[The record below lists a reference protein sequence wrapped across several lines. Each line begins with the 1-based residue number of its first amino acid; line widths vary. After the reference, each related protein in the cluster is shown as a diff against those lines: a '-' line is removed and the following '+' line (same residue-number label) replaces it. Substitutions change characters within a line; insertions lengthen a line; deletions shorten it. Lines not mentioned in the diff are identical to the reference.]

1 MGTFRG
7 LLALLALAAGLSGC
21 AHSSVPSAQL
31 LENAAQQAQK
41 GTGEAR
47 TLALAGFHAYL
58 VKGDVAA
65 AQGHFD
71 AAAAKAPAEPY
82 ALMGQHLLARRTAAV
97 DRALETA
104 LQLCVRAPTHPLAT
118 AAARY
123 VLDQTGTSP
132 ESDERILQGARQALE
147 AGALG
152 EAAQILRGAQ
162 MAIAYIRGDLKATEA
177 ALREAGSATHVTA
190 VGPFSPHRLLGF
202 DTLTPPEKDGS
213 LAGPFQG
220 LRGPLTPRPL
230 HAPDGRHR
238 LDGEPNEGDVYVLAF
253 DAEVTEGGV
262 YLARTVSS
270 SAHKLWM
277 NGTLLFERRPFARAE
292 PTVLGRAMTLSP
304 GRYRFVATL
313 TRNNTTGNFSF
324 TLPRADGR
332 PSTARLTAATGPA
345 PAWSATPPAF
355 TEAPLFY
362 PGARQFAAAL
372 EKEAG
377 GLLSTFLAVRD
388 GMGRDADG
396 ARVLMQGMA
405 AEAATPAL
413 LTLRAELA
421 AQDRTV
427 PTKVSRGR
435 ATREL
440 ETALAKDPK
449 DVAALL
455 LRAELSLGDEQP
467 AVALETLQRAR
478 EAAGPTAFPV
488 HLLRARA
495 ALALGVEAQAEESL
509 AAALTAW
516 PNLCDALGLRYT
528 LARRRDAVELMEK
541 LVADSAG
548 CSGALSRAAEHARL
562 RGDTAR
568 AIQGYTELLT
578 RDPGNPSLGV
588 TLAHLYVS
596 QRRYDEATATLR
608 ALSAQWPRS
617 AFILKQLA
625 DVREY
630 AGAATEA
637 LALREQA
644 LALDGNDLSLHRA
657 VARAKTGKELLQEFA
672 IDGKQAI
679 AAYEA
684 SRGTEDSAAAYVLDA
699 AAVQVFPDGT
709 LINRIHI
716 IQKALEQSGIQEIA
730 EVNIPQGA
738 QVLALRTLKADGTVL
753 EPEAIAGKDAISLP
767 GVQVGDYIEVEYLL
781 AEPSRGPAQ
790 PGFTASAFY
799 FQISGM
805 PNNWATYTV
814 VAPKGTGMRV
824 DAHGMKAPAPEVK
837 GDREIFTYEARRVPP
852 FIPEPDA
859 PQSANEY
866 LPFVMVGAGTLGSE
880 STAANYADNFLDRAA
895 RNSEVEAFARRV
907 AGKKT
912 GLEAVKALHA
922 AVMKQIPGRDTGLA
936 QSAATTVAQ
945 DRGSRLMLL
954 KASLDVL
961 GIPVRLAMVR
971 TFYTDPA
978 PYLFPADAL
987 LTFVAL
993 RVDLPGEAP
1002 VWLDTSVR
1010 FGPFGAL
1017 PEPSMGER
1025 EAYLLPE
1032 PGRAAEK
1039 VKTPPLRQTPSKQVK
1054 LWLEVKEDGL
1064 LTGRGEEVYSDF
1076 EAAQLADA
1084 FEALSAENRQQAL
1097 QGAVARYFGG
1107 AELTSVKLEHAE
1119 EVGAPL
1125 TLRYEFK
1132 VPRFARAEGPNR
1144 LVMGPVSFPAL
1155 LGRRFVQLSSR
1166 DTPLFIDAS
1175 EASDTEVKTT
1185 LPEGW
1190 RLSDP
1195 QAALKVESAFG
1206 QLTRSEKQE
1215 GRVLTITES
1224 LRLPRNRIP
1233 VKGYEAFSQFA
1244 GDVDL
1249 LQTRD
1254 LVLVK

>member
-1 MGTFRG
+1 MRTFRG

-21 AHSSVPSAQL
+21 AHSSVPSTHL
-31 LENAAQQAQK
+31 LENAAQRAQQ
-41 GTGEAR
+41 GSGEAR

-65 AQGHFD
+65 AQGLFD
-71 AAAAKAPAEPY
+71 ASVAKAPDEPY
-82 ALMGQHLLARRTAAV
+82 GLMGQHLLARRIAAV
-97 DRALETA
+97 DRALTTA
-104 LQLCVRAPTHPLAT
+104 LQLTARAPTHPLAT

-123 VLDQTGTSP
+123 VLDQVGTSP
-132 ESDERILQGARQALE
+132 DSDERILAGVRQALE
-147 AGALG
+147 AGAPG
-152 EAAQILRGAQ
+152 ETAQILRGAQ
-162 MAIAYIRGDLKATEA
+162 MAISYIRGDMKATEA
-177 ALREAGSATHVTA
+177 ALSDVGSATQVTL
-190 VGPFSPHRLLGF
+190 VGPFAPYRLLGF

-213 LAGPFQG
+213 LAGPFPG
-220 LRGPLTPRPL
+220 PRGPLVPRPL
-230 HAPDGRHR
+230 SAPDGRHR
-238 LDGEPNEGDVYVLAF
+238 LDGEPSEGDVYVLAF
-253 DAEVTEGGV
+253 DAEVTEAGV

-270 SAHKLWM
+270 SAHKVWM

-292 PTVLGRAMTLSP
+292 PTVKGRALTLAP
-304 GRYRFVATL
+304 GRYRFVTTL
-313 TRNNTTGNFSF
+313 TRNNGAGNLSF

-332 PSTARLTAATGPA
+332 PATVRFTPATGPA
-345 PAWSATPPAF
+345 PSWNAAAPAF
-355 TEAPLFY
+355 VEAPLFY
-362 PGARQFAAAL
+362 PGAGQLAAAI

-377 GLLSTFLAVRD
+377 GLLAAFLAVRD

-396 ARVLMQGMA
+396 ARVLLEGVA
-405 AEAATPAL
+405 AEVDTPAL

-421 AQDRTV
+421 SQDRTV
-427 PTKVSRGR
+427 PTKVARGR

-449 DVAALL
+449 DVTALM

-467 AVALETLQRAR
+467 AVALEVLQTAL
-478 EAAGPTAFPV
+478 EAAGPAAFPV

-495 ALALGVEAQAEESL
+495 ALALGVEAQAEDSL

-516 PNLCDALGLRYT
+516 PKLCDALGLRYT
-528 LARRRDAVELMEK
+528 LARRRDAVDLMDR
-541 LVADSAG
+541 LVSESAG
-548 CSGALSRAAEHARL
+548 CSGALSRAAEHARQ
-562 RGDTAR
+562 RGDTVS
-568 AIQGYTELLT
+568 AIQGYTELLA
-578 RDPGNPSLGV
+578 RDPGNPSLGA
-588 TLAHLYVS
+588 TLAHLLVS
-596 QRRYDEATATLR
+596 MRRYDEATATLR
-608 ALSAQWPRS
+608 GLLAQWPRN
-617 AFILKQLA
+617 ALLLKRLA

-630 AGAATEA
+630 AGAPAEA

-684 SRGTEDSAAAYVLDA
+684 ARGQEDSAAAYVLDA
-699 AAVQVFPDGT
+699 AAVQVFPDGS
-709 LINRIHI
+709 LVNRIHI

-730 EVNIPQGA
+730 EVNIPAGA

-852 FIPEPDA
+852 YIPEPDA

-880 STAANYADNFLDRAA
+880 TTAASYADNFLDRAA

-907 AGKKT
+907 VEKKT

-961 GIPVRLAMVR
+961 GIPARLAMVR

-1002 VWLDTSVR
+1002 LWLDTSVR
-1010 FGPFGAL
+1010 FGPFGGL
-1017 PEPSMGER
+1017 PESAMGDR

-1032 PGRAAEK
+1032 PGRGAEK
-1039 VKTPPLRQTPSKQVK
+1039 VKTPPLRQTPPKKVK
-1054 LWLEVKEDGL
+1054 LWLEVKDDGQL
-1064 LTGRGEEVYSDF
+1064 NGRGEEVYSDF

-1125 TLRYEFK
+1125 TLRYEFT
-1132 VPRFARAEGPNR
+1132 VPRFARAEGSNR
-1144 LVMGPVSFPAL
+1144 LVLGPVSFPAL
-1155 LGRRFVQLSSR
+1155 LGRRYVQLSSR

-1175 EASDTEVKTT
+1175 EASDTEVRTT
-1185 LPEGW
+1185 LPAGW
-1190 RLSDP
+1190 RLTDP
-1195 QAALKVESAFG
+1195 QANLRVDSPFG
-1206 QLTRSEKQE
+1206 SLTRSEKQE

-1224 LRLPRNRIP
+1224 LRVPRNRIP

-1254 LVLVK
+1254 LVLTK